1 MTARQFAMAT
11 ARQHVATSGFAY
23 HLARGCDGARC
34 GVLAVE
40 LADRVVKAMT
50 DSDERTRPLGD
61 VVAGAVREFVTANMR
76 RPKDERELRR
86 GELLRVVRF
95 ALQAAAA
102 ETERV
107 AAKVEEEEEEEGG
120 GGGTDH
126 PLMYDRATNG
136 RALGDPGNT
145 REKARWLLAG
155 GPSSCT
161 GVFSF
166 PGPAT
171 PSRGAVDQA
180 LKLTTYQAARR
191 AGRRRRRTCRRRTG

>member
-11 ARQHVATSGFAY
+11 ARHHVATSGFAY

-50 DSDERTRPLGD
+50 DSDARTRPLGD

-86 GELLRVVRF
+86 GELVKVVGF

-102 ETERV
+102 KTERV
-107 AAKVEEEEEEEGG
+107 AAKVEEG
-120 GGGTDH
+120 
-126 PLMYDRATNG
+126 
-136 RALGDPGNT
+136 
-145 REKARWLLAG
+145 
-155 GPSSCT
+155 
-161 GVFSF
+161 
-166 PGPAT
+166 
-171 PSRGAVDQA
+171 Q
-180 LKLTTYQAARR
+180 TTH
-191 AGRRRRRTCRRRTG
+191 